1 MDDIKGVY
9 PVIPIPFDEMG
20 AVAESGLR
28 SIFRSQIERGCPG
41 VILFGIASEF
51 YKLSADEERRII
63 EIGVEECAT
72 TETALIVSITQH
84 ATRLA
89 RQRARYAVKT
99 GAAALMLL
107 PPYFLNPSPEQIIA
121 HTRAVAGEV
130 DVPVIVQ
137 YAPEQTGV
145 AIPPESFV
153 DLAESVPTVSH
164 VKVESQPPGPY
175 ISELLAL
182 GGGTIDT
189 LVGYGGLRMIE
200 AMDRGAVGVIPGTA
214 LSDVYLEIDAAYR
227 RGDRSEAIDR
237 HADLL
242 PLLTHLIQDIEMFIH
257 YEKQLLVERNIIDE
271 SVAHCRSPAYTPDDA
286 SETLFDEGYDRV
298 NLQHDPS

>member
-1 MDDIKGVY
+1 MDEIQGVY
-9 PVIPIPFDEMG
+9 PVIPIPFDETG
-20 AVAESGLR
+20 AVAEAGLR
-28 SIFRSQIERGCPG
+28 AIIRSQIDRGCPG

-63 EIGVEECAT
+63 EIGVEECSN
-72 TETALIVSITQH
+72 TETALVASITQH

-89 RQRARYAVKT
+89 RQRARYAVET
-99 GAAALMLL
+99 GADGLMLL
-107 PPYFLNPSPEQIIA
+107 PPYFLNPSADQVISHI
-121 HTRAVAGEV
+121 RAVATEV

-145 AIPPESFV
+145 VIPPESFV
-153 DLAESVPTVSH
+153 HVAESVPTVSH

-175 ISELLAL
+175 ISELLAI
-182 GGGTIDT
+182 GGDTIHA

-227 RGDRSEAIDR
+227 TGARSEAIDR

-271 SVAHCRSPAYTPDDA
+271 SVAHCRSPAYSPDNA
-286 SETLFDEGYDRV
+286 SETLVHEAYARV
-298 NLQHDPS
+298 NSRHDPA